1 MNIEQLENIVEV
13 AKTGSLTK
21 AAQQAHVT
29 LSAISQSISLLESE
43 LGIRIFQR
51 SRGQGAVPTPEGQA
65 IIGIASEVLVKIDE
79 LKAEAQSYTNTVNG
93 LLRIATIPGPMHL
106 LIDVISRFKRDYPAV
121 KFEIMEKGPK
131 EIVDLIKQ
139 DKIDIG
145 LIALSESLL
154 HQQRNLTFQ
163 RLLEGKLV
171 VGVNEQ
177 SPLRWEHVI
186 TPEKLIN
193 QTFVL
198 YDDEHIRNYMSQ
210 FVEAYGGV
218 DILFISNNTQAIHNA
233 VKEGI
238 AVTIGIDYS
247 FKEDSQQIIPI
258 TLESPNIER
267 FYYGWVHASDKQ
279 ISHVAKRFLNRL
291 KSEL

>member
-131 EIVDLIKQ
+131 DIVDLIKQ

-210 FVEAYGGV
+210 FVKEHGEI

-238 AVTIGIDYS
+238 ALTIGIDYS
-247 FKEDSQQIIPI
+247 FKKDSQQIIPI
-258 TLESPNIER
+258 TLETPHIER

>member
-21 AAQQAHVT
+21 AAEQAHVT

-43 LGIRIFQR
+43 LGLRLFQR
-51 SRGQGAVPTPEGQA
+51 ARGQGAVPTPEGQV
-65 IIGIASEVLVKIDE
+65 IIRIANEALMKINE
-79 LKAEAQSYTNTVNG
+79 LKTEAQSYSNAISG
-93 LLRIATIPGPMHL
+93 QLRIAAIPGPMHL
-106 LIDVISRFKRDYPAV
+106 LIDVISSFKRDFPGV
-121 KFEIMEKGPK
+121 KIEIMEKGPK
-131 EIVDLIKQ
+131 EILDLIKQ

-154 HQQRNLTFQ
+154 DQQRNLTFQ
-163 RLLEGKLV
+163 KLLEGKLV
-171 VGVNEQ
+171 VGVNQQ
-177 SPLRWEHVI
+177 SPLRWEHAL

-198 YDDEHIRNYMSQ
+198 YDDEHIRNYMTQ
-210 FVEAYGGV
+210 FIEVYGEA

-247 FKEDSQQIIPI
+247 FKEDGLHVIPLA
-258 TLESPNIER
+258 LETPDIDR
-267 FYYGWVHASDKQ
+267 FYYGWVHASDKH

-291 KSEL
+291 KTEL